1 MSARHLPLL
10 GLVLL
15 GGCVVDGYPPMSPVP
30 APMPAPAVSTQPA
43 PAYPPAPVYAS
54 GPVYSPTSPGYT
66 YVSGPAMPVE
76 AYQQE
81 PAPSSQPIR
90 APQTVLPGQGLYGTD
105 PGLQGMAEG
114 NTGQAEVDFEKALDV
129 NPFDPVALN
138 NLAVAKAERGQFH
151 EATAL
156 LERAAKL
163 QPNNAEVVANLAR
176 LRGYVQGYAMAGVSG
191 AMPKSVNGPLPPP
204 PPSLWGSYQPAATA
218 TTTYP
223 TAPVIGGYGAGYVE
237 ILPPPSSEALVMPAP
252 QDGYYQSEACKRV
265 VKGSGKNARV
275 EIECEP
281 RR

>member
-1 MSARHLPLL
+1 MSARLLPLS
-10 GLVLL
+10 GLLLL
-15 GGCVVDGYPPMSPVP
+15 GGCAIDAYPPMSSPVP
-30 APMPAPAVSTQPA
+30 APMPAPPVATA
-43 PAYPPAPVYAS
+43 PAPVYAS
-54 GPVYSPTSPGYT
+54 GPVYSPTAPGYT
-66 YVSGPAMPVE
+66 YVNNAGAPVE
-76 AYQQE
+76 LYQQE
-81 PAPSSQPIR
+81 PPQSAQPIR

-114 NTGQAEVDFEKALDV
+114 NTGQAELDFEKALDV

-191 AMPKSVNGPLPPP
+191 AAPRSVNGPLPPP

-218 TTTYP
+218 TTTYT
-223 TAPVIGGYGAGYVE
+223 TAPVTGGYGGGYVE
-237 ILPPPSSEALVMPAP
+237 SLPPASEALVMPAP

-265 VKGSGKNARV
+265 TRGSGKNARV

>member
-1 MSARHLPLL
+1 MSTRHLPLL
-10 GLVLL
+10 GLLLL
-15 GGCVVDGYPPMSPVP
+15 GGCAIDAYPPMSSVP
-30 APMPAPAVSTQPA
+30 APMPAPVIGTQPA
-43 PAYPPAPVYAS
+43 PVYSAAPVYGT
-54 GPVYSPTSPGYT
+54 GPVYGPTAPGYSYAGT
-66 YVSGPAMPVE
+66 PAMPVE
-76 AYQQE
+76 AYQQD
-81 PAPSSQPIR
+81 PPVSTQPIR
-90 APQTVLPGQGLYGTD
+90 APQAVLPGQGLYGTD

-114 NTGQAEVDFEKALDV
+114 NTGQAELDFEKALEV

-204 PPSLWGSYQPAATA
+204 PPSLWGSFQPAAA
-218 TTTYP
+218 TY
-223 TAPVIGGYGAGYVE
+223 TAPVVGGGYATGGYVE
-237 ILPPPSSEALVMPAP
+237 TLPAAPSEMLVMPPAG
-252 QDGYYQSEACKRV
+252 DSYYQSEACKRKV
-265 VKGSGKNARV
+265 IGSGKNARV
-275 EIECEP
+275 EIECEEP

>member
-1 MSARHLPLL
+1 MSTRHLPLL
-10 GLVLL
+10 GLFLL
-15 GGCVVDGYPPMSPVP
+15 GGCAIDAYPPMSSVP
-30 APMPAPAVSTQPA
+30 APMPAPGVTTQPA
-43 PAYPPAPVYAS
+43 PAYPTAPVYAS
-54 GPVYSPTSPGYT
+54 APAYGPTSPGYT
-66 YVSGPAMPVE
+66 YVSGPAVPVE

-81 PAPSSQPIR
+81 PAPSLQPIR

-114 NTGQAEVDFEKALDV
+114 NTGQAELDFEKALEV

-204 PPSLWGSYQPAATA
+204 PPSLWGSLQPAAA
-218 TTTYP
+218 TYTSPQIGT
-223 TAPVIGGYGAGYVE
+223 VGGYAPGAYVE
-237 ILPPPSSEALVMPAP
+237 TLPPSEALIMPAP
-252 QDGYYQSEACKRV
+252 EAGYYQSEACKRV

-281 RR
+281 QR

>member
-1 MSARHLPLL
+1 MSARHLSLL
-10 GLVLL
+10 ALVLT
-15 GGCVVDGYPPMSPVP
+15 GGCAVDGYPPMSPVP
-30 APMPAPAVSTQPA
+30 APMPAPPVATV
-43 PAYPPAPVYAS
+43 PAPVYAT
-54 GPVYSPTSPGYT
+54 GPVYSPTAPGYT
-66 YVSGPAMPVE
+66 YVSNAGAPVE
-76 AYQQE
+76 LYQQE
-81 PAPSSQPIR
+81 PPQSTQPIR

-114 NTGQAEVDFEKALDV
+114 NTGQAELDFEKALEV

-163 QPNNAEVVANLAR
+163 QPNNADVVANLAR

-204 PPSLWGSYQPAATA
+204 PPSLWSSYQPAAA
-218 TTTYP
+218 TYS
-223 TAPVIGGYGAGYVE
+223 TAPVVGGYGATGSYVE
-237 ILPPPSSEALVMPAP
+237 ILPPAGEALVMPSP

-265 VKGSGKNARV
+265 TKGSGKNARV